1 MGWVRHNV
9 PELRRGPDNEERNAV
24 EQLAIAVT
32 GCVAIWLAND
42 QRETWRKWASVFGLA
57 GQPFWFYSAV
67 AAEQWG
73 ILALTFVYTASWAR
87 GFRNNWMRSNG
98 GVEGAARLCAQL
110 PSNEML
116 GAVRPGKGEK

>member
-1 MGWVRHNV
+1 M
-9 PELRRGPDNEERNAV
+9 

-57 GQPFWFYSAV
+57 GQPFWFYSAF

-87 GFRNNWMRSNG
+87 GFRNNWMRSNAR
-98 GVEGAARLCAQL
+98 VERPCAASGARSARTTGCAA
-110 PSNEML
+110 
-116 GAVRPGKGEK
+116 GAQEEK

>member
-1 MGWVRHNV
+1 M
-9 PELRRGPDNEERNAV
+9 

-57 GQPFWFYSAV
+57 GQPFWFYSAF

-87 GFRNNWMRSNG
+87 GFRNNWMRSNA
-98 GVEGAARLCAQL
+98 ELCGARRASE
-110 PSNEML
+110 PT
-116 GAVRPGKGEK
+116 PGYAGDNNGE

>member
-1 MGWVRHNV
+1 M
-9 PELRRGPDNEERNAV
+9 

-42 QRETWRKWASVFGLA
+42 QRDAWRKWASVFGLA
-57 GQPFWFYSAV
+57 GQPFWFYSAF

-87 GFRNNWMRSNG
+87 GFRNNWMRSN
-98 GVEGAARLCAQL
+98 VEVTGSPALSASPRGLPGSAADL
-110 PSNEML
+110 E
-116 GAVRPGKGEK
+116 GKR